1 VQFVELRRFMSTAG
15 GATTWDRV
23 ALARAVLAEI
33 PAQVPDI
40 KYCLQ
45 TKYHMQPK
53 LGKVTSFI
61 NG

>member
-1 VQFVELRRFMSTAG
+1 VQFVELRRFMSTTG

-40 KYCLQ
+40 KSFFQ
-45 TKYHMQPK
+45 TKYHMQHRICTFQK
-53 LGKVTSFI
+53 KSG
-61 NG
+61 